1 MLDSLKTICQL
12 KPTVSEVA
20 VMFPISLVS
29 FLLVM
34 YERIQRHPTELQTKI
49 EKADVETGFLL
60 QGQVIINEAQK

>member
-1 MLDSLKTICQL
+1 
-12 KPTVSEVA
+12 
-20 VMFPISLVS
+20 MFPISLVS